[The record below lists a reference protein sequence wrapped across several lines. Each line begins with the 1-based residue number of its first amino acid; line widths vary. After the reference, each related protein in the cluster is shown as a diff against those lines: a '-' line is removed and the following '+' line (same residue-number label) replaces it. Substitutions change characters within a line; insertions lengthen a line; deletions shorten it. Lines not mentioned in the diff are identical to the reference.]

1 MTGGS
6 TEVTKGSTEAGRSTE
21 VWRGSMEVGEGS
33 TKVGG
38 ESLVWL
44 VKGKGEC
51 VSFFLA
57 RELICD
63 STMPYIT
70 SVTIDLTSSEYIIY
84 STFLLYLTIHLP
96 IRAE

>member
-6 TEVTKGSTEAGRSTE
+6 TEVTKGSTEAGRSTK
-21 VWRGSMEVGEGS
+21 VWRVSMEVGERS
-33 TKVGG
+33 RKVGG

-57 RELICD
+57 REHLCD
-63 STMPYIT
+63 STIPYIT

-84 STFLLYLTIHLP
+84 STFLLYPRVILLF
-96 IRAE
+96 RY